1 MIANSD
7 NMSKIQKALFAV
19 YEQKAVT
26 QTTIAKRLK
35 CSQSFVSEMLTGDK
49 HMNDDAIEGFCDALG
64 VKLSELENW
73 NPDLGEGI
81 LGPGKH
87 AGSIAYTCANKAHAK
102 YHRML
107 DTILDGT
114 KKEWKTGIIANLKG
128 MSSSASADSF
138 GRFPISKS
146 TTPKPLQL
154 VGHDPPQPARFV
166 KVPYYERIPAGDP
179 VQLAFD
185 QSLWMDIVHTSA
197 KPGWWTTRVWG
208 DSMLPEY
215 RDGDIVLMD
224 HDQTP
229 QPGNIV
235 AALIDG
241 SEATLKVFERE
252 GDEIILTPLNK
263 QFELRRFHA
272 SRVQIQGVLIELVRR
287 PPPARRT
294 LRRKN
299 K

>member
-1 MIANSD
+1 MLSCAQSVQMD
-7 NMSKIQKALFAV
+7 
-19 YEQKAVT
+19 T
-26 QTTIAKRLK
+26 GKRLSWFRAK
-35 CSQSFVSEMLTGDK
+35 AEHTQESLAAASGISRKRISEIEGNKGSPSLDTLDALLKACNASLQDFFKVDIPQHLDTTK
-49 HMNDDAIEGFCDALG
+49 HAYIYEELELLLKTPDDARFMDRLIGAVFNDAILIEKRSIHG
-64 VKLSELENW
+64 VAEEPAPLSPSNSL
-73 NPDLGEGI
+73 
-81 LGPGKH
+81 
-87 AGSIAYTCANKAHAK
+87 
-102 YHRML
+102 R
-107 DTILDGT
+107 
-114 KKEWKTGIIANLKG
+114 
-128 MSSSASADSF
+128 
-138 GRFPISKS
+138 
-146 TTPKPLQL
+146 L
-154 VGHDPPQPARFV
+154 VGHDMPQPAKFI

-197 KPGWWTTRVWG
+197 KPSWWTTRVWG

-229 QPGNIV
+229 RPGNIV

-263 QFELRRFHA
+263 KFELRRFHA

-287 PPPARRT
+287 PPPERRT